1 MVKFFKLV
9 IAIFLTTP
17 SSLIKASMK
26 NFLFVIFWLAL
37 FVPASAQESLSEK
50 RPEVI
55 FNTGFDLMTHGEYG
69 AAREDFNR
77 YLSITSRNDL
87 KRAEAEYYRA
97 FCSVKLYHTDGEKQ
111 LESFIASNPLHPLS
125 VTAYY
130 DLATFFYDEKNHT
143 KASSYF
149 LKTDFT
155 AVSQEQQNT
164 GHFRWGYALFNQKKL
179 KESLEQFNYVKSQG
193 GQYGPAANYYA
204 GFVEYSQA
212 DYANAVIDLKRAE
225 QNQAYA
231 NIVPYVL
238 ANVYYKQKNYDE
250 LLKYAATIKSKDNI
264 SNKEEIA
271 LLSAEAYYKKGD
283 FTKALAEYNE
293 YLKDKES
300 VDKSVLLRAGHAAY
314 MINSNEKAA
323 AYLKRAASDQDS
335 VGYYASYY
343 LGALYLKQQ
352 QKPLALTA
360 FGNARNFKGDEKMA
374 EESSFQ
380 YAKISYDL
388 GRSDQAIDEFEK
400 YLRSYSSSTHATEVK
415 ELLGSAYVNAN
426 NYNKAIEY
434 IEGLVRHTP
443 ATDQA
448 YQKAT
453 YLKGT
458 ELFNKEDYAQSVLFF
473 EKSLQYPIDQ
483 AYVADASFWAGEA
496 YSTGRKFDKAADHY
510 SKIIGLAGFNNPDL
524 IAKARYG
531 LGYCYFNLQQYDRAL
546 FNFKEFVN
554 KAPKGN
560 TDLADGLIRL
570 ADCYYVSKLY
580 PEALADYRKAIQEK
594 TGDGDYV
601 HLQLGIIS
609 GIQRKYPEAL
619 NELDQ
624 VVKNYPGSRFADEA
638 LFQRGQL
645 FFEQGNYG
653 NASTE
658 FSRLINSYP
667 ASRFLPYAYTRRAAS
682 YFNLKDFNKTAD
694 DYIVVI
700 DKYSGHPAANDV
712 LVPLQESLNLAGRS
726 AEFDQY
732 LGKFK
737 TANPDS
743 KGIELVEFESAK
755 NLYFNQN
762 YERAIASLAA
772 YINAYPE
779 SPRLDEAKYYRA
791 ESYYRTKDY
800 FNALEIYYQLAPE
813 NSFAMINKVY
823 GRISEI
829 EFKQGRYEK
838 AIPYF
843 QKLARSATNKK
854 DQYTAWAGLMESNYL
869 LVQYDSADAYAR
881 LILEKGNVNAGAQN
895 KASLYLGKSAM
906 GRGDYE
912 TAKDEFLNTLNT
924 AQDEYGAEAKY
935 LLAEIFFLNKE
946 HKQCFE
952 TLIALNKDFSAY
964 PEWVGKGFLLI
975 ADNSLAQGDSFQ
987 AKATLK
993 SLIKDFPLQHIKD
1006 QAAEKLKSIEQS
1018 ENKKKTVP
1026 DTTNNE
1032 R

>member
-1 MVKFFKLV
+1 
-9 IAIFLTTP
+9 
-17 SSLIKASMK
+17 MK
-26 NFLFVIFWLAL
+26 NLLFVICLLVFL
-37 FVPASAQESLSEK
+37 VPAAAQESLTEK
-50 RPEVI
+50 KPEVI

-69 AAREDFNR
+69 AARENFTK
-77 YLSITSRNDL
+77 YLSISARSDL

-97 FCSVKLYHTDGEKQ
+97 FCSVKLYHNDGEKQ
-111 LESFIASNPLHPLS
+111 LESFINKNPLHPLS

-130 DLATFFYDEKNHT
+130 DLATFFYDEKNYT
-143 KASSYF
+143 KSSTYF
-149 LKTDFT
+149 TKTDFT
-155 AVSQEQQNT
+155 TLSQEQQNT

-193 GQYGPAANYYA
+193 GQYGPAASYYA

-225 QNQAYA
+225 VNQAYA

-250 LLKYAATIKSKDNI
+250 LLKYTATVKSRDNI

-283 FTKALAEYNE
+283 FTKALAEYNQ
-293 YLKDKES
+293 YLDGRES

-314 MINSNEKAA
+314 MIESNDKAG

-360 FGNARNFKGDEKMA
+360 FGNARNFKGDLKMA

-380 YAKISYDL
+380 YAKLSYDL

-400 YLRSYSSSTHATEVK
+400 YLKIYASASSAHVSEVK

-434 IEGLVRHTP
+434 IESLSRHTP

-458 ELFNKEDYAQSVLFF
+458 ELFNKEDYPQAVQFF

-483 AYVADASFWAGEA
+483 NYVADASLWAGES
-496 YSTGRKFDKAADHY
+496 YSIGKKYDKAADHY
-510 SKIIGLAGFNNPDL
+510 FRIIGLSGFSNQE
-524 IAKARYG
+524 IISKARYG

-546 FNFKEFVN
+546 FNFKEFAN
-554 KAPKGN
+554 KASKDN
-560 TDLADGLIRL
+560 KDLGDDLIRL

-580 PEALADYRKAIQEK
+580 PEALTNYRKAIQEK
-594 TGDGDYV
+594 TSDGDYV

-609 GIQRKYPEAL
+609 GIQRKYGDAL

-624 VVKNYPGSRFADEA
+624 VVKNYPDSRFADEA

-645 FFEQGNYG
+645 FFEQGNYT
-653 NASTE
+653 NAASE
-658 FSRLINSYP
+658 FSRLIQSYP
-667 ASRFLPYAYTRRAAS
+667 SSRFLPYAYTRRAAS
-682 YFNLKDFNKTAD
+682 YYNLKDFNKTSD

-712 LVPLQESLNLAGRS
+712 LVPLQEALNLAGRS

-743 KGIELVEFESAK
+743 KGIEAVEFETAK
-755 NLYFNQN
+755 SLYFNQN
-762 YERAIASLAA
+762 YEKAIISLAS
-772 YINAYPE
+772 YINSYPE
-779 SPRLDEAKYYRA
+779 SPRIGEAKYYRA
-791 ESYYRTKDY
+791 ESFYRLKDY
-800 FNALEIYYQLAPE
+800 VNALDIYYQLAPE
-813 NSFAMINKVY
+813 NSFSMINKVY
-823 GRISEI
+823 GRISEL
-829 EFKQGRYEK
+829 EYKQGKYEK

-854 DQYTAWAGLMESNYL
+854 DQYTAWSGLMESYYL

-906 GRGDYE
+906 GKGDYE

-935 LLAEIFFLNKE
+935 LLAEIFYLNKE
-946 HKQCFE
+946 YKQCFE
-952 TLIALNKDFSAY
+952 TLIALNKDFSSY
-964 PEWVGKGFLLI
+964 PEWIGKSFLLI
-975 ADNSLAQGDSFQ
+975 ADNSLAQGDIFQ

-993 SLIKDFPLQHIKD
+993 SLINDFPLQHIKD
-1006 QAAEKLKSIEQS
+1006 RAKDKLKMIEQA
-1018 ENKKKTVP
+1018 ETKKKVEP
-1026 DTTNNE
+1026 DTTSNE